1 MTSPLGRPSYWRRP
15 RSSSSPGPFCRSSG
29 EEQRK
34 RALIFRLISSF
45 ERAPRAFHN
54 GKRFERRRRKA
65 GGGGSVLFGGEAR
78 ERAKKLDLL
87 KKRLPQKALRSVRR
101 APKLLDL
108 AAETRNMTFL
118 VCRIRGFAAIVESF
132 AADPEGLS
140 RLVRRALTPMVQ
152 AVHDRGGTIDR
163 MVPGG
168 LTAFFNAPLDD
179 PDHAVHACEAALS
192 MLNSMEKVNR
202 VLEQGRHPDGTP
214 FDSIGIGIGLNTG
227 PGIVGNF
234 GTESEPDYA
243 ATGHAVAV
251 ADDIEKLSANYGT
264 AILVGHPTRALAERS
279 FAFLEVDVLPEGGA
293 EPATLF
299 ALLGSP
305 LSRANPK
312 FLALK

>member
-1 MTSPLGRPSYWRRP
+1 M
-15 RSSSSPGPFCRSSG
+15 
-29 EEQRK
+29 
-34 RALIFRLISSF
+34 
-45 ERAPRAFHN
+45 
-54 GKRFERRRRKA
+54 
-65 GGGGSVLFGGEAR
+65 LFGSEAR
-78 ERAKKLDLL
+78 ERTKKLGLL

-108 AAETRNMTFL
+108 GAETRNMTFL
-118 VCRIRGFAAIVESF
+118 VCRIRGFAKIVDSF
-132 AADPEGLS
+132 ASDPEGLS
-140 RLVRRALTPMVQ
+140 RLARRALTPMVQ

-163 MVPGG
+163 IVPGG

-179 PDHAVHACEAALS
+179 PDHAIHGCECALS
-192 MLNSMEKVNR
+192 ILNSMEKVNR

-227 PGIVGNF
+227 PAIVGNF

-243 ATGHAVAV
+243 ATGHAVTA

-264 AILVGHPTRALAERS
+264 AILVGHSTRALAERN
-279 FAFLEVDVLPEGGA
+279 FAFLEVDVLPEGDA
-293 EPATLF
+293 EPAPLF

-312 FLALK
+312 FLALKAFHENIFQAYRNRQWDKARGLITQCRSLSGANPVLYDLYSQRIEYYQQHPPAANWNGIFEAAHS